1 VKKDAKNPSK
11 LKTGLEG
18 ALGHNNTVRQN
29 SVFLYGG
36 LGGLINTIRKRKSR
50 WSVKY
55 LTSSSALRLCVWLF
69 DDSYM

>member
-1 VKKDAKNPSK
+1 MKKDAKNPSK

-36 LGGLINTIRKRKSR
+36 LISTIRKKR
-50 WSVKY
+50 
-55 LTSSSALRLCVWLF
+55 A
-69 DDSYM
+69 DDP

>member
-1 VKKDAKNPSK
+1 MKKDAKNPSK

-36 LGGLINTIRKRKSR
+36 LISTIRKKKEPMIREVTHKFIG
-50 WSVKY
+50 
-55 LTSSSALRLCVWLF
+55 SASMRLAL
-69 DDSYM
+69 

>member
-1 VKKDAKNPSK
+1 MKKDAKNPSK

-36 LGGLINTIRKRKSR
+36 LISTIRKTEPMIREVTHKFIG
-50 WSVKY
+50 
-55 LTSSSALRLCVWLF
+55 SASMRLAL
-69 DDSYM
+69 

>member
-1 VKKDAKNPSK
+1 MKESAKNPSK

-36 LGGLINTIRKRKSR
+36 LISTIRKKEPMIREVTHKFIG
-50 WSVKY
+50 
-55 LTSSSALRLCVWLF
+55 SASMRLAL
-69 DDSYM
+69 

>member
-1 VKKDAKNPSK
+1 MKKDAKNPSK

-36 LGGLINTIRKRKSR
+36 LISTIRKKKEPMICEISHKFIGSA
-50 WSVKY
+50 SVR
-55 LTSSSALRLCVWLF
+55 LAL
-69 DDSYM
+69 

>member
-1 VKKDAKNPSK
+1 MKKDAKNPSK

-36 LGGLINTIRKRKSR
+36 LISTIQKKKEPMIREASHKFIG
-50 WSVKY
+50 
-55 LTSSSALRLCVWLF
+55 SAPMRLAL
-69 DDSYM
+69 